1 MAQQQPQPCRVR
13 TFRPRRNVL
22 DELGDTK
29 LIKRYRLDRAGIF
42 FVTEMLRGALV
53 SPTSRSMAISPEIK
67 VVITLRYLATGKMQL
82 YNGDDLRASQP
93 SVSRVIVQTVELLA
107 SPAIATRF
115 IKFPRTRQEIQQR
128 QNEFMAISNFPGIVG
143 TIDGTHIRIVA
154 PKEYEEEYVNRKN
167 YHSINTQI
175 VFDAKYKIL
184 DVVANWPG
192 STHDARILRHSGL
205 MRAFEYNVIPAGF
218 PFPG

>member
-1 MAQQQPQPCRVR
+1 
-13 TFRPRRNVL
+13 
-22 DELGDTK
+22 
-29 LIKRYRLDRAGIF
+29 
-42 FVTEMLRGALV
+42 
-53 SPTSRSMAISPEIK
+53 
-67 VVITLRYLATGKMQL
+67 MQL
-82 YNGDDLRASQP
+82 CNGDDLGPSQP
-93 SVSRVIVQTVELLA
+93 SVSRVITQTVELLA

-115 IKFPRTRQEIQQR
+115 IKFPRTRQEIQQK

-184 DVVANWPG
+184 DVVAPM
-192 STHDARILRHSGL
+192 ILE
-205 MRAFEYNVIPAGF
+205 FYVIVVL
-218 PFPG
+218 